1 MSVPTPPD
9 HQNRFVAP
17 AVERVVPDSFQ
28 RDFWV
33 PYLRDVC
40 GFDADELA
48 ERSDAWVWARAREV
62 TA

>member
-33 PYLRDVC
+33 PYLRDC
-40 GFDADELA
+40 RGFDADTLA

>member
-1 MSVPTPPD
+1 MSVPSPPD
-9 HQNRFVAP
+9 HQNRFVEP

-33 PYLRDVC
+33 PYLRDC
-40 GFDADELA
+40 RGFDADELA
-48 ERSDAWVWARAREV
+48 ERSDAWVWARTREV